1 MSFSRSSI
9 TRDVLG
15 TNPSLVEAMFF
26 GHPILVYDVIYNR
39 ETTHNEAYYFDS
51 VESLERLLQHENLTG
66 EAMKTYASLHY
77 TWQHIARQYEELY

>member
-26 GHPILVYDVIYNR
+26 GHPILAYDVIYNR

-66 EAMKTYASLHY
+66 EAMKTYASRHY